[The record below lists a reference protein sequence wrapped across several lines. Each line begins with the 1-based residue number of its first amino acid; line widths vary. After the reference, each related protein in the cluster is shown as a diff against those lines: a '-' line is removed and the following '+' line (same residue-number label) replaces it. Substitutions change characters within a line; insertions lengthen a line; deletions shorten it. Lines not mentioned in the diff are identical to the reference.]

1 MTTTM
6 KNRTLRIP
14 LRPSAA
20 LTLALAAAAGAQA
33 AGFVDDATGS
43 LTLRNFY
50 IHRNFVDD
58 RATRSKAEEWTQ
70 NFLLD
75 LKSGYTEGPLGFG
88 LDVLGLY
95 SFKLDGGKG
104 TGGTQLLPLD
114 HDGKPADQFGRLA
127 VSGKLKFSETELRAG
142 EWSLVLPILRADDGR
157 SLPQT
162 FRGSML
168 TSREIPSLT
177 LHAGHITGN
186 SPRDD
191 GSMEDMTLNGTSPYT
206 SDRTSDDFDFA
217 GAEYAFNGKRTS
229 VGLWYARLKDIY
241 KQRYVQLQHSQPL
254 GKAWTLDANLGY
266 FDGEEDGEALEGH
279 LDNKTLTGMFSLRH
293 GAHTFYLGLQRV
305 SGDSK
310 WLRVNGTSGGS
321 LANDS
326 YNGSFDNARERSWQ
340 VRYDY
345 DFAPQGV
352 PGLTLMTRYIEGH
365 NVHTGNIDDGEE
377 WNRETQLSY
386 VVQSG
391 PAKNLALRWRNSTIR
406 RDWGADNEYD
416 EQRIIVQYPLSLF

>member
-1 MTTTM
+1 M
-6 KNRTLRIP
+6 KNRTQRFP

-20 LTLALAAAAGAQA
+20 LTCALLLASTGAQA
-33 AGFVDDATGS
+33 AFVDDAKGT

-58 RATRSKAEEWTQ
+58 GATRSKAEEWTQ
-70 NFLLD
+70 SFIFD
-75 LKSGYTEGPLGFG
+75 LKSGYTEGPVGFG
-88 LDVLGLY
+88 VDVLGLY
-95 SFKLDGGKG
+95 SLKLDGGKG

-114 HDGKPADQFGRLA
+114 KDGTPADHFGRIA
-127 VSGKLKFSETELRAG
+127 VSGKMKFSETELRVG
-142 EWSLVLPILRADDGR
+142 EWFLVLPILRADDGR

-162 FRGSML
+162 FQGSML
-168 TSREIPSLT
+168 TSKEIKNLT
-177 LHAGHITGN
+177 LYAGHITGN

-206 SDRTSDDFDFA
+206 SDRKSDDFDFG
-217 GAEYAFNGKRTS
+217 GAEYSFNDKRTT
-229 VGLWYARLKDIY
+229 VGAWYARLKDIY
-241 KQRYVQLQHSQPL
+241 KQRYFQVLHTQPL
-254 GKAWTLDANLGY
+254 GKEWTLGANLGY

-279 LDNKTLTGMFSLRH
+279 LDNKLLSGMFSLRYN
-293 GAHTFYLGLQRV
+293 AHTFYLGLQRV
-305 SGDSK
+305 TGDDR
-310 WLRVNGTSGGS
+310 WLRVNGTSGGTA
-321 LANDS
+321 ANDT

-340 VRYDY
+340 LRYDY
-345 DFAPQGV
+345 DFASLGM
-352 PGLTLMTRYIEGH
+352 PGLTLMTRYLKGT

-391 PAKNLALRWRNSTIR
+391 PAKELTLRWRNSTIR
-406 RDWGADNEYD
+406 RDWGANNKYD

>member
-1 MTTTM
+1 M
-6 KNRTLRIP
+6 KNRTQRFP

-20 LTLALAAAAGAQA
+20 LTCALLLAGTGAQA
-33 AGFVDDATGS
+33 AFVDDAKGT

-58 RATRSKAEEWTQ
+58 GATRSKAEEWTQ
-70 NFLLD
+70 SFIFD
-75 LKSGYTEGPLGFG
+75 LKSGYTEGPVGFG
-88 LDVLGLY
+88 VDVLGLY
-95 SFKLDGGKG
+95 SLKLDGGKG

-114 HDGKPADQFGRLA
+114 KDGTPADHFGRIA
-127 VSGKLKFSETELRAG
+127 VSGKMKFSETELRVG
-142 EWSLVLPILRADDGR
+142 EWFLVLPILRADDGR

-162 FRGSML
+162 FQGSML
-168 TSREIPSLT
+168 TSKEIKNLT
-177 LHAGHITGN
+177 LYAGHITGN

-206 SDRTSDDFDFA
+206 SDRQSDDFDFG
-217 GAEYAFNGKRTS
+217 GAEYSFNDKRTT
-229 VGLWYARLKDIY
+229 VGAWYARLKDIY
-241 KQRYVQLQHSQPL
+241 KQRYFQVLHTQPL
-254 GKAWTLDANLGY
+254 GKEWTLGANLGY

-279 LDNKTLTGMFSLRH
+279 LDNKLLSGMFSLRYN
-293 GAHTFYLGLQRV
+293 AHTFYLGLQRV

-310 WLRVNGTSGGS
+310 WLRVNGTSGGT

-340 VRYDY
+340 ARYDY
-345 DFAPQGV
+345 DFASLGM
-352 PGLTLMTRYIEGH
+352 PGLTLMTRYIKGT

-391 PAKNLALRWRNSTIR
+391 PAKDLTLRWRNSTIR
-406 RDWGADNEYD
+406 RDWGANNKFD
-416 EQRIIVQYPLSLF
+416 EQRLIVQYPLSLF

>member
-1 MTTTM
+1 M
-6 KNRTLRIP
+6 KNSTPRFP
-14 LRPSAA
+14 LRPSS
-20 LTLALAAAAGAQA
+20 ALACALLLAGTGAQA
-33 AGFVDDATGS
+33 AFVDDAKGT

-58 RATRSKAEEWTQ
+58 GATRSKAEEWTQ
-70 NFLLD
+70 SFILD
-75 LKSGYTEGPLGFG
+75 LKSGYTEGPVGFG
-88 LDVLGLY
+88 VDVLGLY
-95 SFKLDGGKG
+95 SLKLDGGKG

-114 HDGKPADQFGRLA
+114 KDGKPADHFGRIA
-127 VSGKLKFSETELRAG
+127 VSGKMKYSETELRVG
-142 EWSLVLPILRADDGR
+142 EWFLVLPILRADDGR

-162 FRGSML
+162 FQGSML
-168 TSREIPSLT
+168 TSKEIKNLSLY
-177 LHAGHITGN
+177 AGHITGN

-206 SDRTSDDFDFA
+206 SDRKSDDFDFG
-217 GAEYAFNGKRTS
+217 GAEYSFNGKRTT
-229 VGLWYARLKDIY
+229 VGAWYARLKDIY
-241 KQRYVQLQHSQPL
+241 KQRYFQVLHTQPL
-254 GKAWTLDANLGY
+254 GKEWTLGANLGY

-279 LDNKTLTGMFSLRH
+279 LDNKVLSGMFSLRYN
-293 GAHTFYLGLQRV
+293 AHTVYLGLQRV

-310 WLRVNGTSGGS
+310 WLRVNGTSGGT

-340 VRYDY
+340 ARYDY
-345 DFAPQGV
+345 DFASLGM
-352 PGLTLMTRYIEGH
+352 PGLTLMTRYIKGT

-391 PAKNLALRWRNSTIR
+391 PAKDLTLRWRNSTIR
-406 RDWGADNEYD
+406 RDWGANNKFD